1 MFHTHGSRPAAA
13 PGLLHSRE
21 FRRAMLFGGAFSAL
35 FWLATAYGASRLL
48 LNL

>member
-1 MFHTHGSRPAAA
+1 VFHTHGSRPPAA